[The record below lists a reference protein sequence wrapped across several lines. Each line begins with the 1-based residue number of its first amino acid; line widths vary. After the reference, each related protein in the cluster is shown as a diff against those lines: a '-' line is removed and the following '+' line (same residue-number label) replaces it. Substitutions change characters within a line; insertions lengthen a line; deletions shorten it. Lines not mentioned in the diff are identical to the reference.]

1 MRVIFSTLA
10 KQELEDAARYYEFEH
25 EGLGKR
31 FKAEVKRAARR
42 IVRYPLAWSV
52 ERGEIRKCSLHK
64 FPYKL
69 LYSIETDHI
78 LIITVAH
85 QHRRPDYWVERVD
98 GLN

>member
-10 KQELEDAARYYEFEH
+10 KHELEDSARYYELEH

-42 IVRYPLAWSV
+42 IARYPLAWSI
-52 ERGEIRKCSLHK
+52 ERGEIRKCPLHK

-69 LYSIETDHI
+69 LYSIEQDHI
-78 LIITVAH
+78 FIIAVAH
-85 QHRRPDYWVERVD
+85 QHRSPDYWVERVE